1 MMLLWII
8 RLNMHIMAC
17 YGTGDLFVSIER
29 QVFAIQRRFFPYPMT
44 KIDPV
49 ALLANRI
56 EIHFEFSL
64 A

>member
-1 MMLLWII
+1 MMLLRII
-8 RLNMHIMAC
+8 RLNMHIMTC
-17 YGTGDLFVSIER
+17 YSTSDLFVSIKR
-29 QVFAIQRRFFPYPMT
+29 QIFAVQRRSFTYPMS

-49 ALLANRI
+49 ALLTDRI